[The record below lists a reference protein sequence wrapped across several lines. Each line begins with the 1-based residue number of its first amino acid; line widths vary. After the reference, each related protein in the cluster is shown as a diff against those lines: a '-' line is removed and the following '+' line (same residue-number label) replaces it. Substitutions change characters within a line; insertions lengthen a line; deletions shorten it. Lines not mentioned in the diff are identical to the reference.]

1 MNKIKYFFL
10 VCIYYQTGFGQINF
24 EKYRLPII
32 KTEEKIKIDGVL
44 DEKTWKEVD
53 VGKDFFMI
61 TPLDTGKATQF
72 SEARVSFDDEFL
84 YIGIIFF
91 NNSIKGDYV
100 VESLKRDFSF
110 GKNDNFLVAI
120 DPFNNQSTGFAFG
133 LNAYGAQWDGTMY
146 DGRSVDLN
154 WDTKWYSEVKF
165 NEEKWVCEI
174 AIPFK
179 SIRYDE
185 TILEWGINF
194 SRLDLK
200 ASEKSSWAPVPR
212 QFPSVSLAYAGA
224 LIWKSDPPKQA
235 NNISLIPYGA
245 NNLSKVNT
253 DPQNNNLKIGG
264 DLKFN
269 LTSALNLDV
278 TVNPDFSQ
286 AEVDQQVTN
295 LDRFELFFPERRQ
308 FFLENADLFSNFGY
322 KTIRPFFSRRIG
334 LNAPIIGGIRMSG
347 NLDENWRLGVMDIQ
361 TQKDKSQD
369 LSAENFGVFTLQR
382 KVLDRSNINFIFINK
397 QKINNSEKSIINNRY
412 NRNIGLEYNYFSED
426 NLWNGKV
433 LFLSSLSPVKE
444 KQGNVFASHIGYQ
457 STRWKWRIQQEFIS
471 GDYTAEVGYI
481 PRKNYNKLQA
491 SGGHLIYTKGETKLL
506 SHGPSISQTYFFNT
520 EWDNKDKSTSL
531 KYLLNFKNRSKLSIG
546 FQDQFIQ
553 LLSNFDPLR
562 TGISYLEEG
571 SDHRWN
577 SFMISY
583 YSKPQNRFT
592 YSLETI
598 TGGYY
603 NEGKRSAFLGEFGYR
618 FQPFFELSSVVNFN
632 QINLVA
638 PWNKNSFWLLGIK
651 GNLTFTN
658 TIFFS
663 NLFQYNEQ
671 LGLWNFNSRFQWRYK
686 PASDIFLV
694 FNSNQISVPSVS
706 TGWNLT
712 LKINYWLNL

>member
-61 TPLDTGKATQF
+61 TPLDTEKATQF

-235 NNISLIPYGA
+235 NNISLIPYSA

-253 DPQNNNLKIGG
+253 NPQNNNLKIGG

-506 SHGPSISQTYFFNT
+506 SHGPSISQTYFFDT

-577 SFMISY
+577 SFIISY

>member
-1 MNKIKYFFL
+1 M
-10 VCIYYQTGFGQINF
+10 T
-24 EKYRLPII
+24 
-32 KTEEKIKIDGVL
+32 
-44 DEKTWKEVD
+44 
-53 VGKDFFMI
+53 
-61 TPLDTGKATQF
+61 
-72 SEARVSFDDEFL
+72 
-84 YIGIIFF
+84 
-91 NNSIKGDYV
+91 
-100 VESLKRDFSF
+100 
-110 GKNDNFLVAI
+110 
-120 DPFNNQSTGFAFG
+120 
-133 LNAYGAQWDGTMY
+133 
-146 DGRSVDLN
+146 
-154 WDTKWYSEVKF
+154 
-165 NEEKWVCEI
+165 
-174 AIPFK
+174 
-179 SIRYDE
+179 
-185 TILEWGINF
+185 
-194 SRLDLK
+194 
-200 ASEKSSWAPVPR
+200 
-212 QFPSVSLAYAGA
+212 
-224 LIWKSDPPKQA
+224 
-235 NNISLIPYGA
+235 
-245 NNLSKVNT
+245 
-253 DPQNNNLKIGG
+253 
-264 DLKFN
+264 
-269 LTSALNLDV
+269 
-278 TVNPDFSQ
+278 
-286 AEVDQQVTN
+286 
-295 LDRFELFFPERRQ
+295 
-308 FFLENADLFSNFGY
+308 
-322 KTIRPFFSRRIG
+322 
-334 LNAPIIGGIRMSG
+334 
-347 NLDENWRLGVMDIQ
+347 
-361 TQKDKSQD
+361 
-369 LSAENFGVFTLQR
+369 
-382 KVLDRSNINFIFINK
+382 INK
-397 QKINNSEKSIINNRY
+397 QKINHSEKSIINNRY

-433 LFLSSLSPVKE
+433 LLLRSLSPVKE

-457 STRWKWRIQQEFIS
+457 STRWKWRVQQEFIS

-491 SGGHLIYTKGETKLL
+491 SGGHLVYTKGETKLL

-520 EWDNKDKSTSL
+520 EWDNKDQSTSF

-562 TGISYLEEG
+562 TGIAYLEEG

-671 LGLWNFNSRFQWRYK
+671 LGLWNFNSRFQWHYK

>member
-44 DEKTWKEVD
+44 DEKTWKEVV

-91 NNSIKGDYV
+91 NNSIKGNYV

-146 DGRSVDLN
+146 DGRMVDLN

-165 NEEKWVCEI
+165 DEEKWVCEI

-253 DPQNNNLKIGG
+253 NPQNNNLKIGG

-334 LNAPIIGGIRMSG
+334 LNTPIIGGIRMSG
-347 NLDENWRLGVMDIQ
+347 NLDKNWRLGVMDIQ

-397 QKINNSEKSIINNRY
+397 QKMNHSEKSIINNRY

-433 LFLSSLSPVKE
+433 LLLSSLSPVKE

-457 STRWKWRIQQEFIS
+457 STRWKWRVQQEFIS

-491 SGGHLIYTKGETKLL
+491 NGGHLVYTKGETKLL

-520 EWDNKDKSTSL
+520 EWDNKDQSTSL
-531 KYLLNFKNRSKLSIG
+531 KYLLNFKNRSILSIG
-546 FQDQFIQ
+546 FQNQFIQ

-562 TGISYLEEG
+562 TGIAYLEEG

>member
-1 MNKIKYFFL
+1 MKNIKYLLIFL
-10 VCIYYQTGFGQINF
+10 IYSQICLGQINF
-24 EKYRLPII
+24 EKHRLPIN
-32 KTEEKIKIDGVL
+32 KTKEKIVIDGIL
-44 DEKTWKEVD
+44 DENTWKEVA

-61 TPLDTGKATQF
+61 TPLDTGKATQC
-72 SEARVSFDDEFL
+72 SEARVSFNDEFL
-84 YIGIIFF
+84 FIAMIFF
-91 NNSIKGDYV
+91 NNSIQGEYV

-154 WDTKWYSEVKF
+154 WDTKWSSEVKF
-165 NEEKWVCEI
+165 DKEKWICEI

-185 TILEWGINF
+185 NSLEWGINF

-224 LIWKSDPPKQA
+224 LVWEDQPPKQGR
-235 NNISLIPYGA
+235 NVSLIPYSA
-245 NNLSKVNT
+245 NNLSNQNRST
-253 DPQNNNLKIGG
+253 QNNNLKVGG
-264 DLKFN
+264 DLKYN
-269 LTSALNLDV
+269 ITSALNLDI
-278 TVNPDFSQ
+278 TLNPDFSQ

-334 LNAPIIGGIRMSG
+334 LNVPIIGGIRMSG
-347 NLDENWRLGVMDIQ
+347 NLDKKWRLGVMNIQ
-361 TQKDKSQD
+361 TKKDKNLD
-369 LSAENFGVFTLQR
+369 LEAENFGVFTLQR
-382 KVLDRSNINFIFINK
+382 KVLDRSNISFIFVNK
-397 QKINNSEKSIINNRY
+397 QKIETANILRSDSRF
-412 NRNIGLEYNYFSED
+412 NRNLGIEYNYFSKD
-426 NLWNGKV
+426 NLWNGKI
-433 LFLSSLSPVKE
+433 LYLKSLSPLIE
-444 KQGNVFASHIGYQ
+444 AQGNVFASHIGYQ
-457 STRWKWRIQQEFIS
+457 STRWNWRVQQEYVS
-471 GDYTAEVGYI
+471 GDYNAEVGFI
-481 PRKNYNKLQA
+481 PRKNYFKLQA
-491 SGGHLIYTKGETKLL
+491 KGGHLIYTKNKTSLL
-506 SHGPSISQTYFFNT
+506 SHGPSIAQTYFFNSK
-520 EWDNKDKSTSL
+520 WDNKDQLISF
-531 KYLLNFKNRSKLSIG
+531 KYLLNFKNRSQISIG
-546 FQDQFIQ
+546 FQNQFIK

-562 TGISYLEEG
+562 TGIAILKAG
-571 SDHRWN
+571 TIHRWN

-583 YSKPQNRFT
+583 NAKPQNRFT

-598 TGGYY
+598 SGGYY

-618 FQPFFELSSVVNFN
+618 FQPFLELSSVVNFN
-632 QINLVA
+632 QINLPD
-638 PWNKNSFWLLGIK
+638 PWKNNSFWLLGVK
-651 GNLTFTN
+651 ANLTFTN

-694 FNSNQISVPSVS
+694 FNSNEISIPSIS
-706 TGWNLT
+706 NGWSLT